1 MGWNRH
7 YPSAPIFVAD
17 WNSIDRNTGRQVD
30 WSEVPD
36 SYRAGVSYT
45 ITATEPAIATATT
58 ITVAAL
64 PVALPVGTL
73 LNFLGAGEVAELS
86 APAALGATTLTVLAL
101 DAAIEDN
108 DTATYVVS
116 QSGDKVLKAG
126 IAVSQLT
133 NGKIVPRAVS
143 TGAGAIGAIGLMLT
157 PAIENSKGDSLSG
170 YGIVVGGVIYE
181 NLLPEVITSYKTEL
195 ETNGMSWVWAT
206 YADSTEV

>member
-1 MGWNRH
+1 MGWNTN
-7 YPSAPIFVAD
+7 YASSPIFVAD

-45 ITATEPAIATATT
+45 ITATEVAAAAAVE

-86 APAALGATTLTVLAL
+86 APAAVGATTLTVLAL

-108 DTATYVVS
+108 DTATYTVS
-116 QSGDKVLKAG
+116 QSGDKVIKAG
-126 IAVSQLT
+126 TAMSQLT
-133 NGKIVPRAVS
+133 NGKIVPRVVS
-143 TGAGAIGAIGLMLT
+143 TGAGAIGAIGLLET
-157 PAIENSKGDSLSG
+157 AAQENSKTDSLSG
-170 YGIVVGGVIYE
+170 YGVIVGGVIYE
-181 NLLPEVITSYKTEL
+181 TLLPEVITSYKTEL
-195 ETNGMSWVWAT
+195 ETNGMSWVWAV
-206 YADSTEV
+206 YADSSEV